1 MSGALVGVF
10 PVGASA
16 ADTLSGTTPTS
27 APANPNTNTP
37 QERTGTAASL
47 PLPRYRLSS
56 RRPVTGDTA

>member
-1 MSGALVGVF
+1 MRWVRGVLVLGMSGALVGVF

-37 QERTGTAASL
+37 
-47 PLPRYRLSS
+47 
-56 RRPVTGDTA
+56 